1 MGNEELVGGVVAGK
15 YRLDEHLRP
24 GRFGDFWR
32 GTRLSDKE
40 ALSALLQEDAKA
52 SYLRRKKLQ
61 GKAQFDM
68 PDNSTPSK

>member
-1 MGNEELVGGVVAGK
+1 MS
-15 YRLDEHLRP
+15 
-24 GRFGDFWR
+24 
-32 GTRLSDKE
+32 TRLSDKE
-40 ALSALLQEDAKA
+40 ALSALLHEDAKA